1 MTDAPHLEVDVSV
14 SCAGWKSVLPAP
26 GKIALLAARSAFRA
40 AWPPPARVPARAAEA
55 SVLLADDALVETLN
69 RDYRGRDGAT
79 NVLSFPGLDEG
90 GLGAGAPVLLGD
102 IVVAYETAAAEAA
115 ADGICLADHL
125 CHLVVH
131 GMLHL
136 LGYDHENEAE
146 ASRMERLES
155 QVLASL
161 GIAERRTR
169 DRMLSVGP

>member
-1 MTDAPHLEVDVSV
+1 MTDVPDLEVDVSV

-26 GKIALLAARSAFRA
+26 GKIALAAARAAFRT

-55 SVLLADDALVETLN
+55 SVLLADDGLVETLN

-79 NVLSFPGLDEG
+79 NVLSFSGLNEG

-102 IVVAYETAAAEAA
+102 IVVAYETAVAEAGA
-115 ADGICLADHL
+115 EGVSLADHL

-136 LGYDHENEAE
+136 LGYDHESEAE
-146 ASRMERLES
+146 AARMERLES

-161 GIAERRTR
+161 GIAERRPERGTEC
-169 DRMLSVGP
+169 

>member
-1 MTDAPHLEVDVSV
+1 MTDVPDLEVDVCV

-26 GKIALLAARSAFRA
+26 GKIALAAAHAAFRA

-55 SVLLADDALVETLN
+55 SVLLADDGLVETLN

-79 NVLSFPGLDEG
+79 NVLSFSGLDEG

-102 IVVAYETAAAEAA
+102 IVVAYETAVAEAGA
-115 ADGICLADHL
+115 EGVSLADHL

-136 LGYDHENEAE
+136 LGYDHESEAE
-146 ASRMERLES
+146 AARMERLES

-161 GIAERRTR
+161 GIAERRPERGTEC
-169 DRMLSVGP
+169 